1 MKNYINMKRNQ
12 WKVKATLYGYMAAIL
27 DNRKD
32 IVALAQNFYTSFKD
46 VPAEELKDALMDKI
60 AQLAHNND

>member
-12 WKVKATLYGYMAAIL
+12 WKVKAALYGYMAAIL

-32 IVALAQNFYTSFKD
+32 IVALAQNFYTAFKD
-46 VPAEELKDALMDKI
+46 VPAEELKDTLMDKI